1 MPIVYRHQN
10 WFSQVRG
17 VSPESLAVRAW
28 SVAQGRVFAP
38 DEVEYAAKACVLGQ
52 TVVRQLFGEA
62 NPVGETIPVQKLP
75 CDVMPTGVPTGAVT
89 SVPVRPWGLTR
100 VCER

>member
-1 MPIVYRHQN
+1 
-10 WFSQVRG
+10 
-17 VSPESLAVRAW
+17 
-28 SVAQGRVFAP
+28 
-38 DEVEYAAKACVLGQ
+38 
-52 TVVRQLFGEA
+52 VVRQIFGEA

-100 VCER
+100 VCEL